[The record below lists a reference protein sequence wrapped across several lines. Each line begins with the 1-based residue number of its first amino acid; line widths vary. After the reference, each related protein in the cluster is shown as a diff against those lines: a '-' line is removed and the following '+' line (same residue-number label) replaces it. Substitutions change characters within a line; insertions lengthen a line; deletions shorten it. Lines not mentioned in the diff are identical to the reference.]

1 MYNATEQFAAFNQAN
16 VSNAIKLASL
26 SIENAEKLVQ
36 LNINAAKLAIA
47 QAVEGAQAAAS
58 VKDVQ
63 ELVALRA
70 KLAEVGVQSA
80 TGYSRT
86 LYELSSEAQAGY
98 SALAEQSW
106 ADYTKGVAAW
116 VEKASQSAPAGS
128 DVAVNALK
136 STFAAST
143 AAFDQ
148 FQKATRQVV
157 DLADASVR
165 AAAANATKVTNGK
178 ASAPRNSGATATRHG
193 GNRRTRLKVPPGI
206 PRMVVGGVSTV
217 SILSS

>member
-58 VKDVQ
+58 AKDVQ
-63 ELVALRA
+63 ELLALRA
-70 KLAEVGVQSA
+70 KLAEVGMQSA

-86 LYELSSEAQAGY
+86 LYELSSEAQAEM
-98 SALAEQSW
+98 SALAEEAW
-106 ADYTKGVAAW
+106 KTYTKGVASW

-128 DVAVNALK
+128 DAAVNALK

-165 AAAANATKVTNGK
+165 AAAASATKTSNGSK
-178 ASAPRNSGATATRHG
+178 SKRAN
-193 GNRRTRLKVPPGI
+193 
-206 PRMVVGGVSTV
+206 
-217 SILSS
+217 

>member
-63 ELVALRA
+63 ELMALRA

-86 LYELSSEAQAGY
+86 LYELSSEAQAEY

-106 ADYTKGVAAW
+106 SDYTRGVAAW

-165 AAAANATKVTNGK
+165 AAANNATKVTNGK
-178 ASAPRNSGATATRHG
+178 AKRAA
-193 GNRRTRLKVPPGI
+193 
-206 PRMVVGGVSTV
+206 
-217 SILSS
+217 

>member
-1 MYNATEQFAAFNQAN
+1 MYNASEQFAELNQAH

-26 SIENAEKLVQ
+26 SIENAEKLVS

-47 QAVEGAQAAAS
+47 QAIEGAQAAAS

-63 ELVALRA
+63 ELMALRA

-86 LYELSSEAQAGY
+86 LYELSSQAQAGF
-98 SALAEQSW
+98 SALAEESW
-106 ADYTKGVAAW
+106 SSYTKGVAAW
-116 VEKASQSAPAGS
+116 VEKASANAPAGS

-148 FQKATRQVV
+148 FQKATKQVV

-165 AAAANATKVTNGK
+165 AAAANASKVTTNIK
-178 ASAPRNSGATATRHG
+178 AKRAA
-193 GNRRTRLKVPPGI
+193 
-206 PRMVVGGVSTV
+206 
-217 SILSS
+217 

>member
-1 MYNATEQFAAFNQAN
+1 MYNATEQFAEINQAN

-58 VKDVQ
+58 AKDVQ
-63 ELVALRA
+63 ELFALRA
-70 KLAEVGVQSA
+70 KLAEVGVQST

-86 LYELSSEAQAGY
+86 LYELSSEAQAGF
-98 SALAEQSW
+98 SALAEESW
-106 ADYTKGVAAW
+106 ANYTKGVAAW

-128 DVAVNALK
+128 DVAVNALR

-148 FQKATRQVV
+148 FQKATKQVV

-165 AAAANATKVTNGK
+165 AAAANATKVATNNVK
-178 ASAPRNSGATATRHG
+178 TR
-193 GNRRTRLKVPPGI
+193 RAA
-206 PRMVVGGVSTV
+206 
-217 SILSS
+217 

>member
-1 MYNATEQFAAFNQAN
+1 MYNASEPFAEFNQAN
-16 VSNAIKLASL
+16 VSNAIKLASF
-26 SIENAEKLVQ
+26 SIENSEKRVR
-36 LNINAAKLAIA
+36 LNNNAAKLAIA
-47 QAVEGAQAAAS
+47 QAIEGAQAAAS

-63 ELVALRA
+63 ELLALRS

-86 LYELSSEAQAGY
+86 LYELSSEAQAGF
-98 SALAEQSW
+98 SALAEETW
-106 ADYTKGVAAW
+106 KAYTKGVASW
-116 VEKASQSAPAGS
+116 VEKASQAAPAGS

-165 AAAANATKVTNGK
+165 AATDSAAK
-178 ASAPRNSGATATRHG
+178 AG
-193 GNRRTRLKVPPGI
+193 GNAKGKRAN
-206 PRMVVGGVSTV
+206 
-217 SILSS
+217 

>member
-98 SALAEQSW
+98 SALAEQW
-106 ADYTKGVAAW
+106 PTTRR
-116 VEKASQSAPAGS
+116 ASLPGSRRPA
-128 DVAVNALK
+128 
-136 STFAAST
+136 
-143 AAFDQ
+143 
-148 FQKATRQVV
+148 
-157 DLADASVR
+157 
-165 AAAANATKVTNGK
+165 
-178 ASAPRNSGATATRHG
+178 
-193 GNRRTRLKVPPGI
+193 NRRRPA
-206 PRMVVGGVSTV
+206 RMWPSTP
-217 SILSS
+217 

>member
-1 MYNATEQFAAFNQAN
+1 VTDTGFGRDGVYTVPANGKSGRRPAIERVTMYNTSEQFAELNQAH

-26 SIENAEKLVQ
+26 SIENAEKLVS

-47 QAVEGAQAAAS
+47 QAIEGAQAAAS

-63 ELVALRA
+63 ELMALRA

-86 LYELSSEAQAGY
+86 LYELSSEAQATF
-98 SALAEQSW
+98 SALAEESW
-106 ADYTKGVAAW
+106 KAYTKGVATW
-116 VEKASQSAPAGS
+116 VERASQSAPAGS

-165 AAAANATKVTNGK
+165 AATDSAAKVAANSKVKRAN
-178 ASAPRNSGATATRHG
+178 
-193 GNRRTRLKVPPGI
+193 
-206 PRMVVGGVSTV
+206 
-217 SILSS
+217 

>member
-1 MYNATEQFAAFNQAN
+1 MYNATEQFAELNQAN

-63 ELVALRA
+63 ELFALRD
-70 KLAEVGVQSA
+70 KLTEVGVQSA

-86 LYELSSEAQAGY
+86 LYELSSEAQAGF
-98 SALAEQSW
+98 SALAEETW
-106 ADYTKGVAAW
+106 ANYTKGVAAW
-116 VEKASQSAPAGS
+116 VEKASQNAPAGS

-148 FQKATRQVV
+148 FQKATKQVV
-157 DLADASVR
+157 DYADASVR
-165 AAAANATKVTNGK
+165 AAAANATKVAANANGK
-178 ASAPRNSGATATRHG
+178 AKRAA
-193 GNRRTRLKVPPGI
+193 
-206 PRMVVGGVSTV
+206 
-217 SILSS
+217 

>member
-1 MYNATEQFAAFNQAN
+1 VADTGFGRDGVYTVPANGNSGRRPAIERATMYNTSEQFAELNQAH

-26 SIENAEKLVQ
+26 SIENAEKLVS

-47 QAVEGAQAAAS
+47 QAIEGAQAAAS
-58 VKDVQ
+58 AKDVQ
-63 ELVALRA
+63 ELIALRA

-86 LYELSSEAQAGY
+86 LYELSSEAQATF
-98 SALAEQSW
+98 SALAEESW
-106 ADYTKGVAAW
+106 KAYTKGMASW
-116 VEKASQSAPAGS
+116 VERASQSAPAGS

-165 AAAANATKVTNGK
+165 AATDSASKVAASTKAKRAN
-178 ASAPRNSGATATRHG
+178 
-193 GNRRTRLKVPPGI
+193 
-206 PRMVVGGVSTV
+206 
-217 SILSS
+217 

>member
-1 MYNATEQFAAFNQAN
+1 MYNATEQFAEFNQAN
-16 VSNAIKLASL
+16 VSNAIKVASL
-26 SIENAEKLVQ
+26 SIENAEKLAQ

-63 ELVALRA
+63 ELFALRA
-70 KLAEVGVQSA
+70 KLAEVGVQSV

-86 LYELSSEAQAGY
+86 LYELSTEAQAGF
-98 SALAEQSW
+98 SALAEESWQS
-106 ADYTKGVAAW
+106 YSKGVAAW
-116 VEKASQSAPAGS
+116 VEKASRSAPAGS

-148 FQKATRQVV
+148 FHKATKQVV
-157 DLADASVR
+157 ELADASVR
-165 AAAANATKVTNGK
+165 AAAASATKGTT
-178 ASAPRNSGATATRHG
+178 SA
-193 GNRRTRLKVPPGI
+193 KVK
-206 PRMVVGGVSTV
+206 RVA
-217 SILSS
+217 

>member
-1 MYNATEQFAAFNQAN
+1 MYNASEQFAELNQAH

-26 SIENAEKLVQ
+26 SIENAEKLVS

-47 QAVEGAQAAAS
+47 QAIEGAQAAAS
-58 VKDVQ
+58 VRDVQ
-63 ELVALRA
+63 ELFALRT

-86 LYELSSEAQAGY
+86 LYELSSEAQAGF
-98 SALAEQSW
+98 SALAEESW
-106 ADYTKGVAAW
+106 KTYTKGVASW
-116 VEKASQSAPAGS
+116 VEKASQAAPAGS

-165 AAAANATKVTNGK
+165 AATDSAAKVAATANAKAKRAAN
-178 ASAPRNSGATATRHG
+178 
-193 GNRRTRLKVPPGI
+193 
-206 PRMVVGGVSTV
+206 
-217 SILSS
+217 

>member
-1 MYNATEQFAAFNQAN
+1 MYNATEQFAELNQAN

-47 QAVEGAQAAAS
+47 QAVEGAQAAAAA
-58 VKDVQ
+58 KDVQ
-63 ELVALRA
+63 ELFALRA
-70 KLAEVGVQSA
+70 K
-80 TGYSRT
+80 GYSRT
-86 LYELSSEAQAGY
+86 LYELSSEAQAGF
-98 SALAEQSW
+98 SALAEESW
-106 ADYTKGVAAW
+106 ASYTKGVAAW

-148 FQKATRQVV
+148 FQKATKQVV
-157 DLADASVR
+157 SLADASYR
-165 AAAANATKVTNGK
+165 AAAAQATNGSTKGRK
-178 ASAPRNSGATATRHG
+178 AA
-193 GNRRTRLKVPPGI
+193 
-206 PRMVVGGVSTV
+206 
-217 SILSS
+217 

>member
-1 MYNATEQFAAFNQAN
+1 MYNATEQFAEFNQAN
-16 VSNAIKLASL
+16 VSNAIRLASL
-26 SIENAEKLVQ
+26 SIENAEKLVN

-63 ELVALRA
+63 EFLALRA

-86 LYELSSEAQAGY
+86 LYELSSEAQAGF
-98 SALAEQSW
+98 SALAEESW
-106 ADYTKGVAAW
+106 ALYTKGVASW
-116 VEKASQSAPAGS
+116 VENASKSAPAGS
-128 DVAVNALK
+128 DVAINALK
-136 STFAAST
+136 STFAASS

-157 DLADASVR
+157 DFTDASVR
-165 AAAANATKVTNGK
+165 AATSQATKY
-178 ASAPRNSGATATRHG
+178 APS
-193 GNRRTRLKVPPGI
+193 
-206 PRMVVGGVSTV
+206 STK
-217 SILSS
+217 SKRAA

>member
-26 SIENAEKLVQ
+26 SIENAEKLVS

-63 ELVALRA
+63 ELLALRA

-80 TGYSRT
+80 TGYSRS
-86 LYELSSEAQAGY
+86 LYELSSEAQAGF
-98 SALAEQSW
+98 SALAEESW
-106 ADYTKGVAAW
+106 ATYTKGVASW
-116 VEKASQSAPAGS
+116 VETASQSAPAGS

-148 FQKATRQVV
+148 FQKATKQVV
-157 DLADASVR
+157 DFADASVR
-165 AAAANATKVTNGK
+165 AATATAVKAASNGK
-178 ASAPRNSGATATRHG
+178 VKRAN
-193 GNRRTRLKVPPGI
+193 
-206 PRMVVGGVSTV
+206 
-217 SILSS
+217 